1 MAADGRFIIARASLS
16 CASMFIV
23 FFPSP
28 QVQTGDGSYIVVAH
42 TAAAVRLRG
51 MPTGEEEQRRPAR
64 SGKRKTPVDY

>member
-1 MAADGRFIIARASLS
+1 
-16 CASMFIV
+16 MFIV
-23 FFPSP
+23 LFPSP